1 MASFDPADLAE
12 VRATACAGK
21 RSLGP
26 GPRLPVVADTLLPR
40 HSPPVRLRLLS
51 PSDEPEGLLVY
62 VHGGGWVMYSIDE
75 YDRLGRHLAERTG
88 WAVVMVDY
96 PIAPEQQYPV
106 PLDCCWDA
114 LVHLTGP
121 AGRDW
126 LADCGIVPPRRV
138 VLGGD
143 SAGGNLAAA
152 CALRARD
159 AGSPRL
165 AGQLLVYPV
174 LDHDLDRPSYFR
186 ALHPDD
192 ISREEVR
199 VCWDLYCPDPARR
212 DEPGASPLRAA
223 SLAGS
228 PPTLLVTADGD
239 VLNDEVDAYGHRLR
253 AAGVEVTSDHVGSLG
268 HGCLSLWKE
277 SAEVETVVGRIARW
291 MAARQP

>member
-1 MASFDPADLAE
+1 MASFDPADLPA
-12 VRATACAGK
+12 VRVVACAGK
-21 RSLGP
+21 RALGP
-26 GPRLPVVADTLLPR
+26 GPRLEIVSDGWLPR
-40 HSPPVRLRLLS
+40 HTPLVRLRLLS
-51 PSDEPEGLLVY
+51 ASANPAGLLVY
-62 VHGGGWVMYSIDE
+62 LHGGGWVMYSVDD

-106 PLDCCWDA
+106 PVDCCWHA
-114 LVHLTGP
+114 LGFIAGP
-121 AGRDW
+121 HGRTW
-126 LADCGIVPPRRV
+126 LAANGIVPPRRL

-152 CALRARD
+152 CALRARQ
-159 AGSPRL
+159 AGSPAL

-174 LDHDLDRPSYFR
+174 LDHDLDRASYFH

-192 ISREEVR
+192 ISREEIR

-212 DEPGASPLRAA
+212 DEPDASPLRAA
-223 SLAGS
+223 SLADL

-239 VLNDEVDAYGHRLR
+239 VLNDEVAAYGRRLR
-253 AAGVEVTSDHVGSLG
+253 AAGVDVRTDHVNSLG

-277 SAEVETVVGRIARW
+277 SAEVEAVVGRIAQW
-291 MAARQP
+291 MAAIPA